1 MSKIKEIQRTC
12 AYCGAGCQIRFSVDT
27 EQNKI
32 LEAVPA
38 NGRTNEGTLCLKG
51 WYGWDYLNDPQI
63 LTKRLKKPMIR
74 KGGRSSPFEEVE
86 WDEAISYVAA
96 RLREIKNK
104 YGPDSIMGT
113 GSARGAG
120 NEANYIM
127 QKFMRACIG
136 TNNVDH
142 CARI

>member
-1 MSKIKEIQRTC
+1 MSNIKVIKSTC
-12 AYCGAGCQIRFSVDT
+12 AYCGAGCQINFSVDV
-27 EQNKI
+27 EHNKI
-32 LEAVPA
+32 LEASPA
-38 NGRTNEGTLCLKG
+38 NGRTNDGTLCLKG

-74 KGGRSSPFEEVE
+74 KEGRNSPFVEVE
-86 WDEAISYVAA
+86 WDEAISYVAG
-96 RLREIKNK
+96 RLSEIKKK
-104 YGPDSIMGT
+104 YGPNSIMGT

>member
-1 MSKIKEIQRTC
+1 MPIKEVQTTC
-12 AYCGAGCQIRFSVDT
+12 SYCGAGCQILFKVDPD
-27 EQNKI
+27 QNKI

-38 NGRTNEGTLCLKG
+38 QGRTNEGTLCLKG
-51 WYGWDYLNDPQI
+51 HYGWDYINDPQI

-74 KGGRSSPFEEVE
+74 QGGKGAPLVEVS
-86 WDEAISYVAA
+86 WDEAVNHVAS
-96 RLREIKNK
+96 RLSEIKAK
-104 YGPDSIMGT
+104 HGPDAIMCT

-127 QKFMRACIG
+127 QKFARATIG

>member
-1 MSKIKEIQRTC
+1 MPNIKEIQSTC
-12 AYCGAGCQIRFSVDT
+12 AYCGAGCQIKFVVDT

-32 LEAVPA
+32 LEAMPA
-38 NGRTNEGTLCLKG
+38 KGRTNDGTLCLKG

-74 KGGRSSPFEEVE
+74 KGGKGSPFEEVE
-86 WDEAISYVAA
+86 WDEAISYVAG
-96 RLREIKNK
+96 RLTEIKNT

>member
-1 MSKIKEIQRTC
+1 MPNIKAIQSTC
-12 AYCGAGCQIRFSVDT
+12 AYCGAGCQITFSVDT

-32 LEAVPA
+32 LEALPA
-38 NGRTNEGTLCLKG
+38 KGRTNEGTLCLKG

-74 KGGRSSPFEEVE
+74 KGGRVSPFEEVE
-86 WDEAISYVAA
+86 WDEAIAYVAG
-96 RLREIKNK
+96 RLTEIKNT

>member
-1 MSKIKEIQRTC
+1 MFT
-12 AYCGAGCQIRFSVDT
+12 VDG
-27 EQNKI
+27 ENNKI

-38 NGRTNEGTLCLKG
+38 KGRTNDGTLCLKG

-74 KGGRSSPFEEVE
+74 KGGKGSVLEEVE
-86 WDEAISYVAA
+86 WDEAISYTAA
-96 RLREIKNK
+96 RLTEIKEK
-104 YGPDSIMGT
+104 YGPNSIMGT

-127 QKFMRACIG
+127 QKFMRSCIG
-136 TNNVDH
+136 TNNIDH